1 MTQPDKKTREDYDSP
16 WKDILTDYFEQFVR
30 LFFPHIWPDID
41 WKRGYISLD
50 KELNRITRDA
60 EMREGKL
67 ADKLFRVWKKNG
79 EEMWVLVHV
88 EVQAQKKETF
98 PLRTFVYNYRIYDL
112 YKRPVASLVIL
123 ADDYPEWHPTGY
135 SHGLWRCHTEFRFP
149 SVKLTDYRD
158 RVEYLEE
165 SDNIFAVAV
174 VVHLPSAWEEK
185 KERRKNVMED
195 ILTVH
200 IPNEIRR
207 TLNRTSEEMG
217 VTYDFIRP

>member
-1 MTQPDKKTREDYDSP
+1 
-16 WKDILTDYFEQFVR
+16 
-30 LFFPHIWPDID
+30 
-41 WKRGYISLD
+41 
-50 KELNRITRDA
+50 
-60 EMREGKL
+60 
-67 ADKLFRVWKKNG
+67 
-79 EEMWVLVHV
+79 
-88 EVQAQKKETF
+88 
-98 PLRTFVYNYRIYDL
+98 
-112 YKRPVASLVIL
+112 
-123 ADDYPEWHPTGY
+123 
-135 SHGLWRCHTEFRFP
+135 
-149 SVKLTDYRD
+149 
-158 RVEYLEE
+158 VEYLEE